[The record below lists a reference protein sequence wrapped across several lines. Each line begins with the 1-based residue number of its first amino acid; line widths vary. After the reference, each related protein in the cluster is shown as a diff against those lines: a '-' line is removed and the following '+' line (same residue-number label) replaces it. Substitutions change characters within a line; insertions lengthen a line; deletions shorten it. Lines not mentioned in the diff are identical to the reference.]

1 VGREEIDKLVF
12 GCIIIHNRISFY
24 VEHLIILC
32 QIDYVSFVKQYHI
45 FMFALPAQ
53 AEGTFYH
60 GKDESTEIHWGDGG
74 WYYDHDNY
82 AIRGF
87 GK

>member
-1 VGREEIDKLVF
+1 
-12 GCIIIHNRISFY
+12 
-24 VEHLIILC
+24 
-32 QIDYVSFVKQYHI
+32 
-45 FMFALPAQ
+45 MFALPAQ

-82 AIRGF
+82 ALREF
-87 GK
+87 GE